1 MTFEKNNEVDP
12 SDAGSSTLLNKTVQ
26 RRSLL
31 KGAAHSTAL
40 GLLAGWMPAFRIA
53 PASAQSTCAAPPGF
67 PAGIS
72 LYQQAYENWSG
83 EIAVDSVWTCA
94 PHTPADVLTVVNWA
108 HANGYK
114 VRPRGN
120 MRNWSPLLLAPGAA
134 CPANVVLVDTT
145 QYLTAM
151 SVNTSS
157 TPKRVTAQTGA
168 TLDALMA
175 YLEPYGLGVTASPSM
190 GSVTLGGVLATGTHG
205 TAVRAA
211 GETPLPGKTFG
222 SISNLVLS
230 LTAIVWDAASSQYVL
245 RTFQRSD
252 PECGALLMSVGRAF
266 ITEVTLQTG
275 ANQRLR
281 CQTWV
286 NIPAAE
292 LYAPSGS
299 PGRTYSSFAE
309 STGRLTAIWFP
320 FTSKPWVKVWTVAP
334 SKPLFSRE
342 VTSPYAYSFTDLSP
356 DIADMAAQI
365 ISGNGALTPAF
376 GQLQYDAV
384 AAGVVLTFTYDLW
397 GWSKNLLSYV
407 KPNTLHITTNSYAVL
422 LRRAD
427 IQRAVNEFVVNYQ
440 ARLTAYQLLGRYP
453 INGPLEIR
461 LTGLDTPAEVPV
473 SGALSPQLSPIRP
486 RPDHPEWDVALWFD
500 LVTIPGTPYS
510 NQFFREMEQ
519 WMYSHFSG
527 SYATVRP
534 EWAKGWA
541 HTNSSAWSDATMLGT
556 TIPDAFR
563 AGQVSGDNW
572 DSARATLNQCDP
584 FRIFSAP
591 LLDTLLP

>member
-1 MTFEKNNEVDP
+1 MTFKQHKD
-12 SDAGSSTLLNKTVQ
+12 STEQSVENTAVALGLS
-26 RRSLL
+26 RRGFLG
-31 KGAAHSTAL
+31 GATHTAAL
-40 GLLAGWMPAFRIA
+40 GLLAGWLPAFRIA
-53 PASAQSTCAAPPGF
+53 PASAQATCAVPPNF
-67 PAGIS
+67 PSGIS

-94 PHTPADVLTVVNWA
+94 PQTALDVLAIVNWA
-108 HANGYK
+108 HDNGYK
-114 VRPRGN
+114 VRPRGR
-120 MRNWSPLLLAPGAA
+120 MRNWSPLLLPPGGA

-151 SVNTSS
+151 SVNTGIS
-157 TPKRVTAQTGA
+157 PKTITAQTGV

-175 YLEPYGLGVTASPSM
+175 YLESYGLGVTASPSM
-190 GSVTLGGVLATGTHG
+190 GDVTLGGVLATGTHG
-205 TAVRAA
+205 TAVKAS
-211 GETPLPGKTFG
+211 GETGLPGKTFG
-222 SISNLVLS
+222 SFSNLVLS
-230 LTAIVWDAASSQYVL
+230 LTAVVWDVANNRYAL

-252 PECGALLMSVGRAF
+252 PGCAALLMHLGRAF
-266 ITEVTLQTG
+266 IVEATLQAG

-292 LYAPSGS
+292 LYAPPGS
-299 PGRTYSSFAE
+299 PGRIYSSYVQ

-320 FTSKPWVKVWTVAP
+320 FTSNPWVKVWTVAP
-334 SKPLFSRE
+334 NKPLFSRE
-342 VTSPYAYSFTDLSP
+342 VTSPYPYSFTDLSP
-356 DIADMAAQI
+356 DIAAMAAQI
-365 ISGNGALTPAF
+365 ITGNTALTPAF
-376 GQLQYDAV
+376 GKLQYDAV
-384 AAGVVLTFTYDLW
+384 AAGVVTTFTYDLW

-427 IQRAVNEFVVNYQ
+427 IQRAVNEFTVYYQ
-440 ARLTAYQLLGRYP
+440 SRLAAYQLLGRYP

-461 LTGLDTPAEVPV
+461 VTGLDTPADVAI
-473 SGALSPQLSPIRP
+473 SGAPSPQLSPIRP

-500 LVTIPGTPYS
+500 LVTIPGTPYAD
-510 NQFFREMEQ
+510 QFFAEVQQ
-519 WMYSHFSG
+519 WMFSHFSG

-541 HTNSSAWSDATMLGT
+541 FTSAGAWSDTTQLSS

-563 AGQVSGDNW
+563 AGQATGDNW
-572 DSARATLNQCDP
+572 DSARTTLNQLDP
-584 FRIFSAP
+584 FRIFSVP
-591 LLDTLLP
+591 LLDALLP